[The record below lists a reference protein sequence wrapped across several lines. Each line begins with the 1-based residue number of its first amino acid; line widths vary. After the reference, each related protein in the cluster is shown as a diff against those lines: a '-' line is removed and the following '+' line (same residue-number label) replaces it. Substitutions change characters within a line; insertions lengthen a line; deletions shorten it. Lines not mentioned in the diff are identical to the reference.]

1 MKIPTTAELS
11 PLLKHYGID
20 EQKTLPQKIMAVYC
34 LKESESSKIKEFEK
48 SISNISSTIL
58 KKEDLIGNINRIS
71 KKYGADSII
80 RLKNGNFKPG
90 KSDNL
95 MKKLIN
101 GRRYEAERIS
111 AARFIGDCS
120 DNTTASKGQQFLSDQ
135 LTKEKQDVDAL
146 NDQKEKAKKQY
157 VQLNHLESM
166 LRNQP
171 CASKPKEDE
180 KRGENKDNIKIRRD
194 FNLIYQTNVGCA
206 ALNSKVRDIYIY
218 GNSSNSN
225 PTKVSGVIDEYERT
239 FGSGIFEKG
248 NKELKKD
255 IDYLSENID
264 DLVVSAAKAFYT
276 PSEDNITTM
285 RGCGMTK
292 NGIAE
297 LFKGKKNNTTYKLSQ
312 FFSTTS
318 DKNIANKF
326 AEANSGDDKAKVL
339 FTVKGNSSNPV
350 IVKDGLQFG
359 NNEREKLYSPL
370 AHFVVTHASKSGDN
384 YRFTLQEVSKARNA
398 EVFPH

>member
-20 EQKTLPQKIMAVYC
+20 EQKTLPQKIMAVHC
-34 LKESESSKIKEFEK
+34 LKESESSKIKEFKK
-48 SISNISSTIL
+48 SISNISSTIA
-58 KKEDLIGNINRIS
+58 KKEDLISNISRIS
-71 KKYGADSII
+71 KKYGTDSII

-101 GRRYEAERIS
+101 GRRYEAERNS
-111 AARFIGDCS
+111 AAKFIGECS
-120 DNTTASKGQQFLSDQ
+120 GNATASKGQQFLSDQ

-146 NDQKEKAKKQY
+146 TDQKEKAENQY
-157 VQLNHLESM
+157 VQLNHLETM

-180 KRGENKDNIKIRRD
+180 KGGEDKDNIKIRRN

-206 ALNSKVRDIYIY
+206 ALNSKARNIY
-218 GNSSNSN
+218 GNSSNLN
-225 PTKVSGVIDEYERT
+225 PTKASGVIDEYKDA
-239 FGSGIFEKG
+239 FGSEIFEKG

-255 IDYLSENID
+255 INYLSENIP

-276 PSEDNITTM
+276 PSKNNITTM
-285 RGCGMTK
+285 RGCGMTE
-292 NGIAE
+292 NGIAD
-297 LFKGKKNNTTYKLSQ
+297 LFEGKKNKTAYRLSQ

-326 AEANSGDDKAKVL
+326 AEDNSGYDKAKVL
-339 FTVKGNSSNPV
+339 FTVKGNSSNSV
-350 IVKDGLQFG
+350 IVNGGLQFG
-359 NNEREKLYSPL
+359 DNEREKLYSPL
-370 AHFVVTHASKSGDN
+370 AHFVVTHASKLGDN
-384 YRFTLQEVSKARNA
+384 YHFTLQEVSKADNA